1 MNGLGYAI
9 PYGSEEFAKRQVGE
23 MYLTKGSPQY
33 ARMQEIVPVKTD
45 RTQFAT
51 LNHLDKVHQE
61 DHRRFA
67 IIGASVR
74 DRLVEW
80 NRKIMENNGSI
91 LQDEG
96 FKMMLAENPHDPY
109 ITGSRHALQK
119 TDVTIMADRV
129 TPLQAARPNL
139 YRHKLH
145 PLFQR
150 QTN

>member
-1 MNGLGYAI
+1 MNGQGYAV
-9 PYGSEEFAKRQVGE
+9 PYGSEEFAKRQIAN
-23 MYLTKGSPQY
+23 MYLTPGTPQY
-33 ARMQEIVPVKTD
+33 ARTQEIVPVKTD
-45 RTQFAT
+45 RTQHPT
-51 LNHLDKVHQE
+51 LVHLDKLHQE

-67 IIGASVR
+67 LIGANVR

-80 NRKIMENNGSI
+80 NQKIMDNNGSI
-91 LQDEG
+91 LQDAG

-129 TPLQAARPNL
+129 TPLEAARPNL